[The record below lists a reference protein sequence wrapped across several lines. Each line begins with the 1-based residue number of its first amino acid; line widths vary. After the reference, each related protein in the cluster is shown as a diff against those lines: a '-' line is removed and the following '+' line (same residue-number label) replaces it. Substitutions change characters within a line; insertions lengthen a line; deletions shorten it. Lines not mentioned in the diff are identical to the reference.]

1 MALTVYGN
9 TVSPFVRKVC
19 VVLAEKGL
27 EYTLE
32 QTGPMNPTPGFLE
45 ASPLK
50 KMPAFRDTSIPEPNT
65 LADSSVICDYIE
77 HKYPEPALYPKD
89 PYQRAR
95 AMWFEE
101 FADDTMGVCVLRGLF
116 FERFVKKLIGQQTDE
131 QICRKTLEETLP
143 PVLDYLN
150 KEIGDKQFMVGDTL
164 TIADISIA
172 SMIANLEHLGEE
184 INPARWPHLAAYSE
198 RLLQRPAF
206 KLLIEGETPF
216 VQRILTAA

>member
-9 TVSPFVRKVC
+9 TISPFVRKVC

-27 EYTLE
+27 KYTLE
-32 QTGPMNPTPGFLE
+32 QATPMTPTPDFLA

-77 HKYPEPALYPKD
+77 NKYPEPALYPKD
-89 PYQRAR
+89 AYQRAR
-95 AMWFEE
+95 ALWFEE
-101 FADDTMGVCVLRGLF
+101 YADAGMGVCITRDLF
-116 FERFVKKLIGQQTDE
+116 FERFVKKMIGQVPNE
-131 QICRKTLEETLP
+131 ELCRKTLEESLP
-143 PVLDYLN
+143 PMFDYLE
-150 KEIGDKQFMVGDTL
+150 KEIGDNEFIVGNTL

-172 SMIANLEHLGEE
+172 SMLANFDHLGEE
-184 INPARWPHLAAYSE
+184 INSARWPRLCTYTE

-206 KLLIEGETPF
+206 KLLIEEEAPF
-216 VQRILTAA
+216 VQRILAA